1 MQVRLVPSCRA
12 TRASLMLY
20 LNQRRISFSGEVVL
34 AQVANRC
41 FNRVEHCAGA
51 ALLLKLVLTTSAKVL
66 PEVVTLHLALARPRL
81 HLRLLRLFFCC
92 HNVDLLVESHG
103 SIHLQLSTP
112 LPLQRSSLARNHLHL
127 LLVELPG
134 QLHFQFFN
142 FEHTVFVD
150 PPARMYLVQHADDL
164 GFIDV

>member
-1 MQVRLVPSCRA
+1 MQVRLVHSCSA

-20 LNQRRISFSGEVVL
+20 LIQRRTSFSREVGL

-51 ALLLKLVLTTSAKVL
+51 ALLLELVLTTSAKVL
-66 PEVVTLHLALARPRL
+66 PEVVTLHLAVARPRL
-81 HLRLLRLFFCC
+81 HLSLPRLFCCC

-103 SIHLQLSTP
+103 SIHLRLSTP